1 MVKRYIFEGE
11 VCAEQQR
18 ILNMRYELK
27 YSFEEISNALGLSQP
42 YVQRTFVQAIKQV
55 KKVKI

>member
-1 MVKRYIFEGE
+1 
-11 VCAEQQR
+11 
-18 ILNMRYELK
+18 MRYELK